1 MTDLVLRQELK
12 DYLPDYSQ
20 IDYNLPT
27 MKQIFSESTF
37 TCDEVAVDTAIAAL
51 SSADQATLETS
62 FITLCGWSHETLLK
76 LAAEKNVHWLDVFFD
91 EINNDEENPFKETG
105 RFITD
110 WAALKEPERNAVD
123 AIYVLIFN
131 RAMSDVLSQ
140 IINAIEAELFLS

>member
-1 MTDLVLRQELK
+1 MTNLALRQELK

-37 TCDEVAVDTAIAAL
+37 ECDEVAVDAAIAAL
-51 SSADQATLETS
+51 SSEDKATLDTS

-76 LAAEKNVHWLDVFFD
+76 LAAEKDVHWLDVFFD
-91 EINNDEENPFKETG
+91 EINSDEENPFKETG

-110 WAALKEPERNAVD
+110 WAALEEPERNAVD